1 MASPKAI
8 DSQKATLARF
18 GSRENRL
25 FGATGGPSGRGLAA
39 GKAHR
44 RAADLRFQGPH
55 AALTRRPRPPRNRRR
70 HGITRKNRSSEKEI
84 TMTERTDPKV
94 RRRVALAL
102 VATIAAAPLLG
113 AAAPASAAPTAAV
126 AVQSSTAMW
135 ARTSVQAD
143 LWTDVEEAVTRSG
156 ARRMRTSATYFP
168 GEQRV
173 VATTRTWNAVKLTGF
188 TGGVQLVFLNA
199 DGRVIGATGMHTFG
213 VDGTWIGSYDRTD
226 YWEERIDAP
235 WAAEAVEV
243 RAVHSHAGRVRL
255 QEIVQQ
261 AVDAVRPIL
270 ELLGELDAVKPSS

>member
-1 MASPKAI
+1 
-8 DSQKATLARF
+8 
-18 GSRENRL
+18 
-25 FGATGGPSGRGLAA
+25 
-39 GKAHR
+39 
-44 RAADLRFQGPH
+44 
-55 AALTRRPRPPRNRRR
+55 
-70 HGITRKNRSSEKEI
+70 
-84 TMTERTDPKV
+84 MTDRTDPKA

-113 AAAPASAAPTAAV
+113 ATPASAAPTAPV
-126 AVQSSTAMW
+126 AVRSSTAVG
-135 ARTSVQAD
+135 ARTSVQPD
-143 LWTDVEEAVTRSG
+143 LSTDVEEAVTRSG

-168 GEQRV
+168 GDHRV

-199 DGRVIGATGMHTFG
+199 EGRVIGATGMHTFG

>member
-84 TMTERTDPKV
+84 TMTEGTEPTV

-113 AAAPASAAPTAAV
+113 ATPASAAPV
-126 AVQSSTAMW
+126 AVRSSTAVEV
-135 ARTSVQAD
+135 RTSVQAD
-143 LWTDVEEAVTRSG
+143 LATDVEEAVTRSG
-156 ARRMRTSATYFP
+156 ARRMRTSGTYFP
-168 GEQRV
+168 GDHRV

-199 DGRVIGATGMHTFG
+199 EGRVIGATGMHTFG